1 VTTLLS
7 IRGLSRRYGSR
18 AALDGVSLQI
28 AAGEVWGLVGENGA
42 GKSTLLRILAGVQR
56 ADAGEISWRGARVV
70 NGELR
75 ASIGYASERPALYPS
90 WTVAE
95 NLVFFASLRGARP
108 LPPPPQLALDDLL
121 QTPVRALSRG
131 QLQRAAL
138 AVALLGMPPLLLLD
152 EPHGGLDL
160 LLLDA
165 LDALVRAHAA
175 AGGAVL
181 IASHVLPALS
191 ECCSQVAV
199 LHQGRMVACGA
210 PAEVARAAGLPA
222 EATLDRSLRA
232 LVRA

>member
-1 VTTLLS
+1 MTALLS
-7 IRGLSRRYGSR
+7 IRGLSRRYGAR
-18 AALDGVSLQI
+18 AALDDVSLEI

-56 ADAGEISWRGARVV
+56 ADAGTICWRGAPLADG
-70 NGELR
+70 NLR
-75 ASIGYASERPALYPS
+75 ARIGYASERPALYPC

-108 LPPPPQLALDDLL
+108 LPPPPQLALEDLL
-121 QTPVRALSRG
+121 QAPVRALSRG

-138 AVALLGMPPLLLLD
+138 AVALLGAPPLLLLD

-191 ECCSQVAV
+191 ECCSRVAV

-210 PAEVARAAGLPA
+210 PAEVARVAGLPE
-222 EATLDRSLRA
+222 EAPLDRSLRA

>member
-1 VTTLLS
+1 MLLS
-7 IRGLSRRYGSR
+7 IRGLSRRYGAR
-18 AALDGVSLQI
+18 AALDGVSLDI

-56 ADAGEISWRGARVV
+56 ADAGEVSWRGTALKD
-70 NGELR
+70 GELR
-75 ASIGYASERPALYPS
+75 AHIGYACERPALYPS

-108 LPPPPQLALDDLL
+108 LPPPLELGLDDLL
-121 QTPVRALSRG
+121 GMPVCALSRG

-138 AVALLGMPPLLLLD
+138 AVALLGTPPLLLLD

-165 LDALVRAHAA
+165 LDVVVRAHAA

-191 ECCSQVAV
+191 ESCSRLAV
-199 LHQGRMVACGA
+199 LHKGRIVAAGA
-210 PAEVARAAGLPA
+210 PAEVAEVAGLPA
-222 EATLDRSLRA
+222 QAPLERSLRA
-232 LVRA
+232 LVKAA